1 MTSTDIASRPPA
13 REGARSPLHA
23 RRLRGSV
30 GNGLLREVALVAGAM
45 LVYFGVRNLTAG
57 APDEAFANG
66 QRIANFEGWLGIDW
80 EDAVQASIVGSDLL
94 VMLANWVYIWGHW
107 PVILSSAVV
116 LYLWRRDRYYV
127 LRNALFISGGIGFL
141 FFALVPVA
149 PPRLLE
155 LGLVDT
161 VSSQSDAYRA
171 LQPPGLTN
179 QYAALPSLHIGW
191 DLAVGIVLFT
201 TTAHL
206 AVRAFAVLAPLA
218 MGFAVVATANHF
230 VVDVAAGVTVVLV
243 GLAGA
248 LLIEKSRAA
257 DAATLAGDEWAV
269 SPVERDQPLAPTAV
283 PRRTPRGE
291 SPQRSLGGRTAQNDP
306 CRS

>member
-1 MTSTDIASRPPA
+1 
-13 REGARSPLHA
+13 
-23 RRLRGSV
+23 
-30 GNGLLREVALVAGAM
+30 M

-57 APDEAFANG
+57 APDQAFANAE
-66 QRIANFEGWLGIDW
+66 RIADLESRLGIDW
-80 EDAVQASIVGSDLL
+80 EHALQASIVGSHLL

-107 PVILSSAVV
+107 PVILSTAVV
-116 LYLWRRDRYYV
+116 LYHWRRDRYYV

-141 FFALVPVA
+141 FFAFFPVA

-161 VSSQSDAYRA
+161 VSSQSHAYRA

-179 QYAALPSLHIGW
+179 QYASLPSLHMGW

-218 MGFAVVATANHF
+218 MAFAVVATANHF
-230 VVDVAAGVTVVLV
+230 VVDVAAGIAVVLV

-248 LLIEKSRAA
+248 LLIEKRRA
-257 DAATLAGDEWAV
+257 AATLVANEWAV
-269 SPVERDQPLAPTAV
+269 APVERDDQRLAPAAV
-283 PRRTPRGE
+283 PRRTPCRE
-291 SPQRSLGGRTAQNDP
+291 SPH
-306 CRS
+306 

>member
-1 MTSTDIASRPPA
+1 MTSTDVAARSLA
-13 REGARSPLHA
+13 REVRAARAGLGNG
-23 RRLRGSV
+23 LRGSI

-57 APDEAFANG
+57 APEEAYANG
-66 QRIANFEGWLGIDW
+66 DRIADFERWLGIDW
-80 EDAVQASIVGSDLL
+80 EDAVQASIVGSDVL
-94 VMLANWVYIWGHW
+94 VTLANWVYIWGHW
-107 PVILSSAVV
+107 PVILTTAVV
-116 LYLWRRDRYYV
+116 LYLWRRERYYV

-161 VSSQSDAYRA
+161 VISRSDAYRA

-191 DLAVGIVLFT
+191 NLAVGIVLFM
-201 TTAHL
+201 TATHL
-206 AVRAFAVLAPLA
+206 AVRAFAVVSPLA

-230 VVDVAAGVTVVLV
+230 VVDVVAGVAVVLV

-248 LLIEKSRAA
+248 LLIENRRAGST
-257 DAATLAGDEWAV
+257 ATLARGEWAAR
-269 SPVERDQPLAPTAV
+269 VEPARGIAAAAV
-283 PRRTPRGE
+283 PRRASRGE
-291 SPQRSLGGRTAQNDP
+291 PAHRSPGRGTPQSQP

>member
-1 MTSTDIASRPPA
+1 LTSTDIASRPPA
-13 REGARSPLHA
+13 REQAPRPLAA

-30 GNGLLREVALVAGAM
+30 GNGLLHEVALVAGAM

-66 QRIANFEGWLGIDW
+66 ERIVDFEGWLGIDW
-80 EDAVQASIVGSDLL
+80 EDAVQASIVGSDIL

-107 PVILSSAVV
+107 PVILSTAVA
-116 LYLWRRDRYYV
+116 LYLWRRDRYFV

-191 DLAVGIVLFT
+191 NLAVGIVLFT

-206 AVRAFAVLAPLA
+206 AVRAFALLAPLA

-230 VVDVAAGVTVVLV
+230 VVDVAAGVAVVLV

-248 LLIEKSRAA
+248 LLIEKRRAA
-257 DAATLAGDEWAV
+257 DTATLAADAWAV
-269 SPVERDQPLAPTAV
+269 TPVELDRPLAPAAV
-283 PRRTPRGE
+283 PRRTPRRE
-291 SPQRSLGGRTAQNDP
+291 SAQRSLGGRTPQTDP